1 MRTIESRLC
10 LTSSVPRGNIQM
22 KISAIALSTNG
33 RLSSLSLKYDY
44 PSILVTDFKKTDDVV
59 TFLFS
64 EILFVQPGC
73 HICC

>member
-1 MRTIESRLC
+1 
-10 LTSSVPRGNIQM
+10 M

-59 TFLFS
+59 TFLIS
-64 EILFVQPGC
+64 ESLFVQPGC
-73 HICC
+73 HVCC